1 MLLRASLAE
10 YFVNALF
17 LQKGVQHGHQSSDV
31 QIIVVNLHCTNRV
44 LLFNASFN
52 KGTSSYT
59 APYSDSYKRTR
70 IIDDFL

>member
-1 MLLRASLAE
+1 MLSFYRLA
-10 YFVNALF
+10 
-17 LQKGVQHGHQSSDV
+17 QDKGVQHGHQSSIVQQSSDV
-31 QIIVVNLHCTNRV
+31 QSIAISLHCTNRV

-70 IIDDFL
+70 IIDGFL

>member
-1 MLLRASLAE
+1 MLSFYRLA
-10 YFVNALF
+10 
-17 LQKGVQHGHQSSDV
+17 QDKGVQHGRQSSIVQQSSDV

-70 IIDDFL
+70 IIDGFL

>member
-1 MLLRASLAE
+1 MLSFYRLA
-10 YFVNALF
+10 
-17 LQKGVQHGHQSSDV
+17 QDKGVRRGHQSSNV
-31 QIIVVNLHCTNRV
+31 QIIAISLHFTNRI

-70 IIDDFL
+70 IIDGFL